1 MKVGGVSLPARE
13 SPTARFIPPALML
26 VSGTSMYV
34 GAAAGV
40 FLFSYIAPAGV
51 AWLRILGAALIFLAI
66 VRPAR
71 SAWTGRAL
79 VLAGTFGT
87 ITALMNISFYEAIA
101 RLPLGTAVAIEFLG
115 PILVAAWGSRSLRDI
130 VALLVACAGI
140 LLIADVHLAGSP
152 AGLAFAL
159 LAALFWA
166 GYIVFGKKVASA
178 GSPRESLAVGFTVAA
193 VVTAPFAIAIWT
205 SWQPDTPLV
214 PVLTLGIVLGLFAN
228 VIPYGLDQVILRKAG
243 QAYFAVL
250 LALLPVS
257 SAIIGW
263 LILRQSLAVAEIV
276 GIAAVALAVALR
288 RPA

>member
-1 MKVGGVSLPARE
+1 MSTPPVPSADATRNRLL
-13 SPTARFIPPALML
+13 PPALML

-51 AWLRILGAALIFLAI
+51 AWLRILGAALILLAV

-71 SAWTGRAL
+71 TAWQGRAL
-79 VLAGTFGT
+79 LLAAAFGT

-130 VALLVACAGI
+130 GALLVAGTGI
-140 LLIADVHLAGSP
+140 VLIADVHLAGSP
-152 AGLAFAL
+152 LGIVFAL
-159 LAALFWA
+159 LAALCWA
-166 GYIVFGKKVASA
+166 GYIILGKRVAGA
-178 GSPRESLAVGFTVAA
+178 GTPRESLAVGFTVAA
-193 VVTAPFAIAIWT
+193 FVTAPFALTIVL
-205 SWQPDTPLV
+205 SWQPDTPLL
-214 PVLTLGIVLGLFAN
+214 PVLTLGLVLGLFAN

-257 SAIIGW
+257 SAVIGW
-263 LILRQSLAVAEIV
+263 LILDQSLAPAEIV
-276 GIAAVALAVALR
+276 GITAVALAVALR

>member
-1 MKVGGVSLPARE
+1 
-13 SPTARFIPPALML
+13 ML
-26 VSGTSMYV
+26 VSGTSMYA

-51 AWLRILGAALIFLAI
+51 AWLRILGAALIFLAV

-71 SAWTGRAL
+71 QAWSGHAL
-79 VLAGTFGT
+79 VLAGAFGT

-115 PILVAAWGSRSLRDI
+115 PILVAAWGSRSLRDFAALI
-130 VALLVACAGI
+130 VAGAGI
-140 LLIADVHLAGSP
+140 VLIADVHLAGSP
-152 AGLAFAL
+152 GGIVFAL
-159 LAALFWA
+159 LAALCWA
-166 GYIVFGKKVASA
+166 GYIILGKRVAAA
-178 GSPRESLAVGFTVAA
+178 GSPRDSLAVGFTVAA
-193 VVTAPFAIAIWT
+193 VVTAPFALTIPL
-205 SWQPDTPLV
+205 SWQPDTPLL
-214 PVLTLGIVLGLFAN
+214 PVLVLGLVLGLFAN

-263 LILRQSLAVAEIV
+263 LVLQQSLAPAEIA
-276 GIAAVALAVALR
+276 GIAAVAVAVALR